1 MILYIQ
7 NLVYILVG
15 NLYYLLGIMQ
25 SLNEDL
31 VNFKKKW
38 FDFMGYTPHN
48 GQMRLHYPKKEDA
61 RFFVMVC
68 GRRFG
73 KSTSAAM
80 EATYYASQPNKVIW
94 LVGLSYDK
102 ADIMFREVWK
112 RMVVG
117 KANDIEKASEKE
129 RIIRFK
135 WGTTIEA
142 KSADNPDSLVGA
154 GLDLLV
160 IDEAAKV
167 KKKVWDMYLSPTL
180 ADKKDSKCIFISTPE
195 GFNWLYDLYLLG
207 QKDKLW
213 ESHQAPSWENQFA
226 FPEGKEDPFLV
237 ERKRNMS
244 KEMFDQ
250 EFKAAFTSFEG
261 RVYPFDRQKDVGSYP
276 YNPNYPTFC
285 SIDFGYRMPAVG
297 WFQVYKV
304 NGIEHI
310 NMIDEILHEKNI
322 KTDELA
328 KRILSKKY
336 NVRAYYGDPAGMQ
349 AQGQSGLGDI
359 EIFRRNGIDVRTIRD
374 KTSRN
379 IASGISHVRG
389 YIENANNERFLHLDY
404 KCQGMAQDLETYR
417 YPEASDNKELKPTPI
432 KDGNSDHGCDMLR
445 YFFINRFPI
454 KNRKLNVRSR

>member
-1 MILYIQ
+1 
-7 NLVYILVG
+7 
-15 NLYYLLGIMQ
+15 MQ
-25 SLNEDL
+25 SLNKDL
-31 VNFKKKW
+31 QNFKKKW
-38 FDFMGYTPHN
+38 FDYMGYTPHN
-48 GQMRLHYPKKEDA
+48 GQMKLHYPKKEDA

-195 GFNWLYDLYLLG
+195 GFNWLYDLFLLG
-207 QKDKLW
+207 QTDNLW

-226 FPEGKEDPFLV
+226 FPEGKDDPFLV

-250 EFKAAFTSFEG
+250 EFRAAFTSFEG
-261 RVYPFDRQKDVGSYP
+261 RVYPFDRSKDMGNYP

-297 WFQVYKV
+297 WFQLFRV
-304 NGIEHI
+304 NGQWHVS
-310 NMIDEILHEKNI
+310 MIDEILHKKNI

-328 KRILSKKY
+328 DMILSKKY
-336 NVRAYYGDPAGMQ
+336 NVNAYFGDPAGLQ

-359 EIFRRNGIDVRTIRD
+359 EIFRRKGIEVRTVRD
-374 KTSRN
+374 RASKN

-389 YIENANNERFLHLDY
+389 FMENANNERFFHLDY
-404 KCQGMAQDLETYR
+404 KCTGMVQDLETYR
-417 YPEASDNKELKPTPI
+417 YPEAVENKELKALPI
-432 KDGNSDHGCDMLR
+432 KDGLSDHGCDMLR
-445 YFFINRFPI
+445 YFYINRFPI
-454 KNRKLNVRSR
+454 KTRELNVRSR